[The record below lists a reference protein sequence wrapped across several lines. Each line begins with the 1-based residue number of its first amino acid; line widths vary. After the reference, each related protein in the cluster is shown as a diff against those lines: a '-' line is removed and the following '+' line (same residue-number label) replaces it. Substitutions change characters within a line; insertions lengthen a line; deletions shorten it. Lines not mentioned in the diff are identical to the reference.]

1 MYGYKWY
8 LLTLI
13 KSFVFERQTRVVRN
27 GKEPEWLT
35 IKAGVTLGSILSS
48 FCFLFP
54 YFLPF
59 IFMIMII
66 IIIIIIII
74 I

>member
-13 KSFVFERQTRVVRN
+13 KSFVLERQKRVVRN

-35 IKAGVTLGSILSS
+35 IKAVPS

-59 IFMIMII
+59 IFII
-66 IIIIIIII
+66 IIII
-74 I
+74 

>member
-13 KSFVFERQTRVVRN
+13 KSFVLERQKRVVRN

-35 IKAGVTLGSILSS
+35 IKAGVTLGSIVPS

-54 YFLPF
+54 YFLLLLLLLF
-59 IFMIMII
+59 DIY
-66 IIIIIIII
+66 
-74 I
+74 